1 MFLWFIYLIG
11 AVSASIPIYFLYSL
25 WWFAFKG
32 RMRQSERCNIATWCG
47 FGFDSCAGVLY
58 CASGLL
64 GREHAL
70 FIASICLCLAAIFI
84 AKFIALRRVAA
95 AIIAMGF
102 IVAFYWASAIH
113 SGIYLI

>member
-1 MFLWFIYLIG
+1 MLLFVFLIG

-32 RMRQSERCNIATWCG
+32 RMRQSKRRNIATLCG
-47 FGFDSCAGVLY
+47 FVFDLCAGVLY

-84 AKFIALRRVAA
+84 AKFIALPRVAA

-102 IVAFYWASAIH
+102 IVALYWVTAIH